1 MAERVEILVVATDAA
16 SQVMR
21 GITSSFGQ
29 LGNIVQNLT
38 GGRGL
43 EMLASQAVQFGKDS
57 VKAFTD
63 GAMAAKELSRI
74 SGQSIEN
81 TSRFIQ
87 VLDDYK
93 LTQQDALAATRA
105 LTKQGLEPSIETLA
119 RLSDQYIAIQDPQ
132 QRNEFILKNLG
143 RAGLQW
149 AQVLEQGSEALYR
162 QADAIN
168 ENLIFTEEMWQQAEM
183 LRLAQDNLNDSW
195 EGTKILVGSQLV
207 PVLNDLLTAANNNA
221 QADNQ
226 WANALYGIPIVG
238 TIMAVADLKEAHTQN
253 TKAIEEATKKHDEFG
268 NEVKKTTEE
277 LKAEQEA
284 VKALTKANE
293 DYLSLVGTLAGNLTD
308 YEEKHNQ
315 IQQELN
321 EGKITIGEAELAWK
335 RLADEQEQATNRMI
349 LNMLQQRL
357 AVDGLDEAE
366 TAFLLQ
372 QGLEWGIYSQTAVD
386 RANEINRNVEALVA
400 RYRTVPPVVQTDIIT
415 NYIENR
421 IGTTVGFTPIPS
433 PARAP
438 RRRAGGG
445 DVNAGMLYQV
455 NETRQEF
462 FQPSMSGTVIPLG
475 NGNNGKG
482 FTFVYSP
489 QISLGTMSEV
499 ENIIAPAIES
509 IIYRLQSDNQVGL

>member
-1 MAERVEILVVATDAA
+1 MAERVEILVVAQDAA
-16 SQVMR
+16 SQVLR
-21 GITSSFGQ
+21 GVTSSFGE
-29 LGNIVQNLT
+29 LGNMIQGLT

-43 EMLASQAVQFGKDS
+43 EMLAGQVIQFGKDS
-57 VKAFTD
+57 VKAFVD
-63 GAMAAKELSRI
+63 GAMAAKQLSRI
-74 SGQSIEN
+74 SGESIED
-81 TSRFIQ
+81 TSKFIQ

-93 LTQQDALAATRA
+93 LTQEDALAATRA

-119 RLSDQYIAIQDPQ
+119 RLSDQYIKIQDPQ
-132 QRNEFILKNLG
+132 QKNEFIIKNLG

-149 AQVLEQGSEALYR
+149 AQVLEQGSKALYE
-162 QADAIN
+162 QADAIDK
-168 ENLIFTEEMWQQAEM
+168 NLIFTEKMWEQAEM
-183 LRLAQDNLNDSW
+183 LRISQDNLNDTF
-195 EGTKILVGSQLV
+195 EATKINVGSSLV
-207 PVLNDLLTAANNNA
+207 PALNDLLTMANNNTEA
-221 QADNQ
+221 NNN
-226 WANALYGIPIVG
+226 WATALYGVPILGQIKFVKDL
-238 TIMAVADLKEAHTQN
+238 TDAHSENVAT
-253 TKAIEEATKKHDEFG
+253 IEERVKKEKE
-268 NEVKKTTEE
+268 NAEASQKTTEE
-277 LKAEQEA
+277 LKLEQDA
-284 VKALTKANE
+284 IKALTKANE
-293 DYLSLVGTLAGNLTD
+293 DYLSLVGNLAGNLTD
-308 YEEKHNQ
+308 YEEKHQQ
-315 IQQELN
+315 IQDELN
-321 EGKITIGEAELAWK
+321 DGKITIQEAETAW
-335 RLADEQEQATNRMI
+335 RQLADEQEKATNRMI
-349 LNMLQQRL
+349 LSMLQQRL

-386 RANEINRNVEALVA
+386 KANEINRNVEALVA

-421 IGTTVGFTPIPS
+421 IGTTVGFTPIPAPS
-433 PARAP
+433 RVP

-445 DVNAGMLYQV
+445 SVSAGELYRV